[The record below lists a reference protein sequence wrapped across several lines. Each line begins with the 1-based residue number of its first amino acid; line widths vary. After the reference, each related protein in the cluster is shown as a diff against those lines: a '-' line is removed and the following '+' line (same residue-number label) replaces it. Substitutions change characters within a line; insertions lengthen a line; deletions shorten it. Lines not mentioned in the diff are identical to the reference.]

1 LIRDRHSEVKQSSGS
16 SYGEILKSSILIGGS
31 SAFSI
36 LVGFAR
42 TKIIAVFLGPQGI
55 ALYGLLGSIADL
67 GHCIAGLGINY
78 SGVRRI
84 AEAAA
89 TNDESQIALTASV
102 LRKLST
108 TLATLGALVIIF
120 ASGPIS
126 RVTFGGDGHQV
137 AVACISIAVFLRL
150 IASSRDALIM
160 GTRRIGSLAKM
171 SISGSFFGSIASLPL
186 IIWLGKDGIV
196 PALISGTAASFL
208 VSWWFSKKIRLP
220 LVPVSW
226 GVLRAEVPG
235 MLKLGIVLMMSALLS
250 ISTIYV
256 LRLIIIKEVGLE
268 AGGLYQAAATLGSLY
283 VGFVLNSMG
292 ADYLPR
298 LMQAA
303 KCPDMFNRLVN
314 EQIEIVAL
322 LAPPGI
328 IGTITFAPL
337 VIQIFYS
344 SEFFAAVPVI
354 LWITLGLLFR
364 ITAWALDYV
373 VLAQGR
379 KGIFFVRDL
388 GFSLVQIALTWIGV
402 GLFGIEGAGIAL
414 AVYYVISAFTSLAL
428 ASHITGFRLSRS
440 FLKTMAIMAPVV
452 AVTFAVRQYAPPLI
466 IYPTG
471 VVLMLVTGA
480 VSLRHMVRCMPETTS
495 DTVFYK
501 VLDKL
506 KWLDGKFSRNE
517 GIHRHSD
524 S

>member
-1 LIRDRHSEVKQSSGS
+1 VKPPSSN

-36 LVGFAR
+36 LIGFFR
-42 TKIIAVFLGPQGI
+42 TKIIAVYVGPQGI
-55 ALYGLLGSIADL
+55 ALFGLLGSIADL
-67 GHCIAGLGINY
+67 GHCVAGLGINY

-89 TNDESQIALTASV
+89 TGDESQIALTASV

-108 TLATLGALVIIF
+108 TLATLGALVILLG
-120 ASGPIS
+120 SGPIS
-126 RVTFGGDGHQV
+126 WMTFGEDGHQF
-137 AVACISIAVFLRL
+137 AVASISIAVFLRL

-171 SISGSFFGSIASLPL
+171 AIAGSFFGSLASLPL

-196 PALISGTAASFL
+196 PAIISGTAASFV

-220 LVPVSW
+220 RVAVTW
-226 GVLRAEVPG
+226 GILRDEVPG
-235 MLKLGIVLMMSALLS
+235 MLKLGIVLMGSGLLS
-250 ISTIYV
+250 LATIYV
-256 LRLIIIKEVGLE
+256 LRLIVIRQVGLD
-268 AGGLYQAAATLGSLY
+268 AGGLYQAAATLGTLY
-283 VGFVLNSMG
+283 VGFVLNAMG

-298 LMQAA
+298 LMQSARS
-303 KCPDMFNRLVN
+303 PDAFNRMVN
-314 EQIEIVAL
+314 EQVEIVAL

-344 SEFFAAVPVI
+344 SKFSAAVPII

-379 KGIFFVRDL
+379 KCIFMFRDL
-388 GFSLVQIALTWIGV
+388 GLSALQIALTWLGV
-402 GLFGIEGAGIAL
+402 RLHGIEGAGIAL
-414 AVYYVISAFTSLAL
+414 AVFYVLNAITSLAL
-428 ASHITGFRLSRS
+428 ARYITGFRLSTG
-440 FLKTMAIMAPVV
+440 FIKTMAIMAPVV
-452 AVTFAVRQYAPPLI
+452 AVIFVLRQYASPMV

-471 VVLMLVTGA
+471 VILMIATGTVA
-480 VSLRHMVRCMPETTS
+480 LRHILKFMPETT
-495 DTVFYK
+495 
-501 VLDKL
+501 LDNGIFRFL
-506 KWLDGKFSRNE
+506 RTLMRLDVKTT
-517 GIHRHSD
+517 
-524 S
+524 

>member
-1 LIRDRHSEVKQSSGS
+1 M
-16 SYGEILKSSILIGGS
+16 IGGS

-42 TKIIAVFLGPQGI
+42 TKIVAVFLGPQGI

-84 AEAAA
+84 AEATA
-89 TNDESQIALTASV
+89 TNDESEIALTASV

-108 TLATLGALVIIF
+108 TLATLGALVIIL

-126 RVTFGGDGHQV
+126 RLTFGGDGHQV

-171 SISGSFFGSIASLPL
+171 SMSGSFFGSLASLPL

-196 PALISGTAASFL
+196 PALISGTAASFA

-226 GVLRAEVPG
+226 ETLRDEVPG
-235 MLKLGIVLMMSALLS
+235 MLKLGIVLMVSALLS

-256 LRLIIIKEVGLE
+256 LRLIIIKHVGLE
-268 AGGLYQAAATLGSLY
+268 AGGLYQAAATLGTLY

-298 LMQAA
+298 LMQVA
-303 KCPDMFNRLVN
+303 KSPVTFNRMVN

-337 VIQIFYS
+337 VIRIFYS
-344 SEFFAAVPVI
+344 SEFSAAVPVI

-379 KGIFFVRDL
+379 KGIYFVRDL
-388 GFSLVQIALTWIGV
+388 VFSLVQIALTWLGV
-402 GLFGIEGAGIAL
+402 GMFGIEGAGIAL
-414 AVYYVISAFTSLAL
+414 AVYYVFSAFTSLAF
-428 ASHITGFRLSRS
+428 ARYITGFRLSRS
-440 FLKTMAIMAPVV
+440 FTKTMVIMAPIV
-452 AVTFAVRQYAPPLI
+452 AVTFAVRQYAPPMV

-471 VVLMLVTGA
+471 VILMLITGA
-480 VSLRHMVRCMPETTS
+480 FSLRHMLRVLPES
-495 DTVFYK
+495 RFIDGNLKF
-501 VLDKL
+501 LGKL
-506 KWLDGKFSRNE
+506 FGVNRRAES
-517 GIHRHSD
+517 G
-524 S
+524 

>member
-1 LIRDRHSEVKQSSGS
+1 M
-16 SYGEILKSSILIGGS
+16 IGGS

-42 TKIIAVFLGPQGI
+42 TKIVAVFLGPQGI

-67 GHCIAGLGINY
+67 GHCVAGLGINY

-120 ASGPIS
+120 SSGPIA
-126 RVTFGGDGHQV
+126 RITFGEDGPQV

-160 GTRRIGSLAKM
+160 GTRRIGSLARM
-171 SISGSFFGSIASLPL
+171 SMAGSFFGSLASLPL
-186 IIWLGKDGIV
+186 IIWLGKAGIV
-196 PALISGTAASFL
+196 PALISGTAASFA

-235 MLKLGIVLMMSALLS
+235 MLKLGMVLMTSALLS

-256 LRLIIIKEVGLE
+256 LRLLIIKQVGME

-298 LMQAA
+298 LMQAV
-303 KCPDMFNRLVN
+303 KNPDAFNRLVN

-337 VIQIFYS
+337 VIRIFYS
-344 SEFFAAVPVI
+344 SEFSAAVPVI

-379 KGIFFVRDL
+379 KSIYFVRDL
-388 GFSLVQIALTWIGV
+388 VYSLVQIALTWMGV
-402 GLFGIEGAGIAL
+402 GFFGIEGAGIAL
-414 AVYYVISAFTSLAL
+414 AAYYVFSAFTSLAL
-428 ASHITGFRLSRS
+428 ARHVTGFRLSGS
-440 FLKTMAIMAPVV
+440 FIRTMAIMAPVV
-452 AVTFAVRQYAPPLI
+452 AVTFAVRQYAPPMA
-466 IYPTG
+466 IYPVG
-471 VVLMLVTGA
+471 VVLMIVTG
-480 VSLRHMVRCMPETTS
+480 VLSLRHMLRVLPES
-495 DTVFYK
+495 RFIDGNLKF
-501 VLDKL
+501 LGKL
-506 KWLDGKFSRNE
+506 CGVKKNVARS
-517 GIHRHSD
+517 
-524 S
+524 